1 MSQHETK
8 KAENGFTSIVNLT
21 LHKDLI
27 LKTPKQREKPDRLEW
42 WKSKKLNMERHYEG
56 SNI

>member
-21 LHKDLI
+21 LHKYLI
-27 LKTPKQREKPDRLEW
+27 LKTPKQREKPDRLE
-42 WKSKKLNMERHYEG
+42 
-56 SNI
+56 